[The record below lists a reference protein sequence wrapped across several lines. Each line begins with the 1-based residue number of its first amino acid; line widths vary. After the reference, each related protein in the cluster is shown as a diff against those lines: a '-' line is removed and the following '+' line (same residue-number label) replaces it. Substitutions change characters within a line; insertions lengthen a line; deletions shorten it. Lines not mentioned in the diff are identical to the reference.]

1 MIIGLGT
8 DLVGVARI
16 AGVYARHGEHF
27 LARTYSAAE
36 RAYCLAARD
45 PAERLAARWAAKEA
59 CMKALG
65 TGWAQGVGFTDISLL
80 ADAGGVPRLQL
91 AGGALARAQL
101 LGAGRWHC
109 SVSHSDGVAI
119 AVVVLEAAAAPGLGS
134 GADAR
139 SMDAR

>member
-1 MIIGLGT
+1 MIVGLGT

-27 LARTYSAAE
+27 LARTYSDDE

-65 TGWAQGVGFTDISLL
+65 TGWAKGVGFTDISLL
-80 ADAGGVPRLQL
+80 ADAAGVPRMQL
-91 AGGALARAQL
+91 MGEALRVAER
-101 LGAGRWHC
+101 LGASHWHC
-109 SVSHSDGVAI
+109 SVSHSDGFAI
-119 AVVVLEAAAAPGLGS
+119 AVVVLEAGAAQGLGS
-134 GADAR
+134 GADQR
-139 SMDAR
+139 SMGGP

>member
-16 AGVYARHGEHF
+16 AGVYHRHGEHF
-27 LARTYSAAE
+27 LARTYNAAE

-65 TGWAQGVGFTDISLL
+65 TGWAKGVGFTDISFL
-80 ADAGGVPRLQL
+80 ADAAGVPRLHL
-91 AGGALARAQL
+91 AGGALRVAER
-101 LGAGRWHC
+101 LGAGHWHC
-109 SVSHSDGVAI
+109 SVSHSDGFAI
-119 AVVVLEAAAAPGLGS
+119 AVVVLEAGPAPGLGS
-134 GADAR
+134 GPGR
-139 SMDAR
+139 PSMEQP

>member
-27 LARTYSAAE
+27 LARTYSAGE
-36 RAYCLAARD
+36 RTYCLAARD

-65 TGWAQGVGFTDISLL
+65 TGWAKGVGFTDISLL
-80 ADAGGVPRLQL
+80 ADAAGVPRLAL
-91 AGGALARAQL
+91 AGGALRVAER
-101 LGAGRWHC
+101 LGARRWHC
-109 SVSHSDGVAI
+109 SVSHSDGFAM
-119 AVVVLEAAAAPGLGS
+119 AVVVLEAGPAEGLG
-134 GADAR
+134 GDQQPR
-139 SMDAR
+139 SMGEP

>member
-65 TGWAQGVGFTDISLL
+65 TGWAKGVGFTDISLL

-91 AGGALARAQL
+91 AGEAALVAQR

-109 SVSHSDGVAI
+109 SVSHSDGFAI
-119 AVVVLEAAAAPGLGS
+119 AVVVLEAGPPPGLG
-134 GADAR
+134 GAAPAPSR
-139 SMDAR
+139 ERP